1 MTVHAIEEERPPTPR
16 PAKRR
21 WDVLRRFRRDQ
32 RGVTAIEFGLI
43 GIPFFMLMFAIL
55 ETALMFWTSQVL
67 EEALTQTSRRLL
79 TGEALTRYATGSAAD
94 KTAAFKTDLCANAP
108 GLVDCDKLTVDVR
121 SYASFANARTGTD
134 ESNPV
139 SGGNL
144 NVSGFGYTP
153 PQPSQ
158 IVVVRAVLEYP
169 VLLSGWNSALVNIGT
184 DKRAL
189 VATMTFRTEPFPIPS
204 T

>member
-1 MTVHAIEEERPPTPR
+1 MTVHAIEEEHPQTPR
-16 PAKRR
+16 PAGRR
-21 WDVLRRFRRDQ
+21 WRILRRFRRDQ
-32 RGVTAIEFGLI
+32 RGVTAIEFGLV

-67 EEALTQTSRRLL
+67 EEALSQTSRRLL

-121 SYASFANARTGTD
+121 SYSSFANARTGTD
-134 ESNPV
+134 ASNPV
-139 SGGNL
+139 TGGNL
-144 NVSGFGYTP
+144 NVSGFGYTA

-169 VLLSGWNSALVNIGT
+169 VLLSGWNSALVNIGS

-189 VATMTFRTEPFPIPS
+189 IATTTFRTEPFPIPS